1 MTNLREDLVNKGPSG
16 PWPNLAGP
24 PARWSHPVR
33 KGSTGRREYEGFIK
47 LRLGHSEGR
56 SYLIPDLL
64 IAVGGHRYFLP
75 SFFSPPRLSFNVEP
89 GKHVAVFDF
98 DVGGARAS
106 ELQRLHVSVRSEDR
120 VFAYDDGAQL
130 YRCSFNGPRGLASY
144 AKGECRQSQA
154 GAFLLRVYHHTTP
167 ANASSIKAG
176 GELWSSAWNLA
187 GTRRLTNVS
196 YGYFTTLPRIQNEE
210 DLRLI
215 AMASDGL
222 IQFQTT
228 SERLREEVMSLT
240 VYRGDTRDRTA
251 ALAFDLPC
259 GLIAP
264 PHLLLHPPVG
274 AEPAY
279 YEVVSPEIVRVGVV
293 PSAKL
298 RLAGSEVSVEA
309 GNLKRFAYVI
319 IGDAQSVAGLAA
331 PYEEEETRQVT
342 HLEQLGADI
351 DFFTFWLTHQN
362 TDQVSGR
369 LIEPRRLAPS

>member
-1 MTNLREDLVNKGPSG
+1 MRKPG

-24 PARWSHPVR
+24 PARWSHPVQ
-33 KGSTGRREYEGFIK
+33 KGRRGRREYEGFIK

-64 IAVGGHRYFLP
+64 IAVGGLRYFLP
-75 SFFSPPRLSFNVEP
+75 SFFSPPRLGFNLEP
-89 GKHVAVFDF
+89 GKHVAMFDF

-120 VFAYDDGAQL
+120 VFVYDDGAQL
-130 YRCSFNGPRGLASY
+130 YRCSFDGPPGLASY
-144 AKGECRQSQA
+144 AKGECRRSPA
-154 GAFLLRVYHHTTP
+154 GDFLLRVYHHTTP
-167 ANASSIKAG
+167 ANASSIRAG

-187 GTRRLTNVS
+187 GTRRLANVA
-196 YGYFTTLPRIQNEE
+196 YGYFTTLPRIRNED

-228 SERLREEVMSLT
+228 SERLREEVISLK

-251 ALAFDLPC
+251 ALAFDIPC
-259 GLIAP
+259 GLITP

-274 AEPAY
+274 VEPAY

-298 RLAGSEVSVEA
+298 RLTGAEVSLNA
-309 GNLKRFAYVI
+309 GDHRRFDYVI
-319 IGDAQSVAGLAA
+319 IGDAQSPSGLAA
-331 PYEEEETRQVT
+331 PYEEEETQQIT
-342 HLEQLGADI
+342 HLEKLDGST
-351 DFFTFWLTHQN
+351 DFFEFWITHQN
-362 TDQVSGR
+362 SDQVEGR
-369 LIEPRRLAPS
+369 VIEPRLLETL